1 MGSLAVKMAVV
12 DDGVNGCQLV
22 DGFFVVGCV
31 AKYDNV
37 VRHYIVVVSESL
49 QGPWLVVIGGI
60 GDDNI
65 SGEFI
70 LQFL

>member
-1 MGSLAVKMAVV
+1 
-12 DDGVNGCQLV
+12 LV